1 MGPTGE
7 FPTGARGLQ
16 TSRCW
21 NRSPWK
27 GRWPAPQ
34 LSPEGLSAGDGH
46 VPALPTGTGSVE
58 EVTLPALLWGGQ
70 REGSAM
76 WGEEARPSVPRALQ
90 PRGSRGSCST
100 STAKLAPRAGQGPR
114 IPANGQRDL
123 PPQTPAPQPRSPHLP
138 SCLDC
143 VLTPPVI
150 CGKRIFQGLSVPV
163 LPSSESVLSF
173 LFVPV

>member
-1 MGPTGE
+1 MGWGPRLPLVRCPQALSPVLTRPGVPQPTLGTVLRAHGTAHTSLTTVCLHPPSIQVTRPPLGPTGE

-76 WGEEARPSVPRALQ
+76 WGEEARPGRPSHGL
-90 PRGSRGSCST
+90 CSPEDPGE
-100 STAKLAPRAGQGPR
+100 AAPHP
-114 IPANGQRDL
+114 
-123 PPQTPAPQPRSPHLP
+123 LP
-138 SCLDC
+138 S
-143 VLTPPVI
+143 
-150 CGKRIFQGLSVPV
+150 
-163 LPSSESVLSF
+163 
-173 LFVPV
+173 